1 MTKSQAKRGRPKGG
15 QGQAAPRVGH
25 LVTLGGVL
33 AEMRAVYREA
43 RLGKTPLDEATKLT
57 YILKEMRAGLEA
69 MAIEEI
75 QQKLRELDTCVI
87 NGGRLNGHHQIEA
100 RPTDPPD

>member
-1 MTKSQAKRGRPKGG
+1 MATSQAKRGRPKGG
-15 QGQAAPRVGH
+15 PGESAPRVGH
-25 LVTLGGVL
+25 LDTLGGVL

-43 RLGKTPLDEATKLT
+43 RLGKTPLEEATKLT

-75 QQKLRELDTCVI
+75 QQKLRELDARVI
-87 NGGRLNGHHQIEA
+87 NGGRLNGHQIEA
-100 RPTDPPD
+100 RPIDRTD